1 MPTDSTP
8 PVDSVDLSLVTILNQ
23 MVSDVADPNT
33 HYMVSANYI
42 DFVDSARLHT
52 RRYMC
57 PIYVHADSASQFDFD
72 QEGILF
78 DTSFSPEKGTLPELI
93 RIPFSQIYRVAK
105 SPTGGMFVEKD
116 IIYED
121 SSKFKM
127 PPLK

>member
-1 MPTDSTP
+1 MPTDPTASLN
-8 PVDSVDLSLVTILNQ
+8 SVDLSLLTILNQ
-23 MVSDVADPNT
+23 MVSDVADPHA

-42 DFVDSARLHT
+42 DFVDSARLHI

-72 QEGILF
+72 PEGILL
-78 DTSFSPEKGTLPELI
+78 DTFFSPEKGTLPERI
-93 RIPFSQIYRVAK
+93 HIPFSQIYRVAK
-105 SPTGGMFVEKD
+105 CPAGGMFVDKD

-127 PPLK
+127 PPLQ